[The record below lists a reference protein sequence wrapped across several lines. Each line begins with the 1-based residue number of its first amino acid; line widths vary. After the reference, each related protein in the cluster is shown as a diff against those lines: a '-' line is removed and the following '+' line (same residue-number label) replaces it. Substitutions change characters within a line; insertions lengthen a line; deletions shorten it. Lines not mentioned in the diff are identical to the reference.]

1 MAPLFLILVKAH
13 IQGAEQVSEDQ
24 TSKDLIAVQIMLA
37 IIQVISFLLEVK
49 ISKINW
55 IKSNITISR
64 LIKIIKTNP
73 KPRWL
78 LHLAIKFRSK

>member
-1 MAPLFLILVKAH
+1 
-13 IQGAEQVSEDQ
+13 
-24 TSKDLIAVQIMLA
+24 MLA

-78 LHLAIKFRSK
+78 LLLAIKFRSK